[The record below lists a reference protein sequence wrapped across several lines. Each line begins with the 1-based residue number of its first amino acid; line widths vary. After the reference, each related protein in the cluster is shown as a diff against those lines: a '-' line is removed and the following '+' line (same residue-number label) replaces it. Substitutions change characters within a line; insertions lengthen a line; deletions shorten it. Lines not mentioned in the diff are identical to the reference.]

1 MDGLDADGQG
11 FLQVPQDVAAGAVGR
26 RVVQQQLERLQLD
39 QHDHVLQEVALD
51 VGRQVWNIQ
60 ELMMKE
66 EEEEEEGNV
75 VASLE
80 HQEITDLNLK
90 VHFKDTCLLLT
101 YHLVF

>member
-66 EEEEEEGNV
+66 EEEGERCCFSRTSRN
-75 VASLE
+75 
-80 HQEITDLNLK
+80 HRLNLK
-90 VHFKDTCLLLT
+90 GHFKDTCLLLT
-101 YHLVF
+101 YYLVF

>member
-66 EEEEEEGNV
+66 EEEGERCCFSRTSRN
-75 VASLE
+75 
-80 HQEITDLNLK
+80 HRLK
-90 VHFKDTCLLLT
+90 LKGAL
-101 YHLVF
+101 